1 MKRIHVNSG
10 SLRVW
15 LAAIVS
21 VGVAAAAGCNIIGP
35 AFVMFSP
42 PPTIKAEYTLDPK
55 RPTIVFIDDRSNRL
69 PRRSLRQVI
78 ADEAQRVL
86 LDKKCVETLIDSKA
100 GVAAASADRSGE
112 PLPIVEIGRA
122 AKADIVIYVTI
133 DSFTLSPDGATYS
146 PTSAFR
152 AKVLDA
158 RDEQRLW
165 PDDAAGHAVA
175 LQPVQRPDFTP
186 RNNSEMLKAEVEL
199 AKRTGM
205 AVGQL
210 FTKHL
215 VERSAVEGK

>member
-1 MKRIHVNSG
+1 MKSIHM
-10 SLRVW
+10 SLGPVRAAL
-15 LAAIVS
+15 LA
-21 VGVAAAAGCNIIGP
+21 VASLFTAGAAGCNILGP

-42 PPTIKAEYTLDPK
+42 PPSIKAEYTLDPK
-55 RPTIVFIDDRSNRL
+55 RPTILFIDDRSNRL
-69 PRRSLRQVI
+69 PRRALRQVI
-78 ADEAQRVL
+78 ADEAQAVL
-86 LDKKCVETLIDSKA
+86 LDKKCVETLVDSKA

-122 AKADIVIYVTI
+122 ANAEIVIYITI
-133 DSFTLSPDGATYS
+133 DAFTLSPDGSTYS

-158 RDEQRLW
+158 RDERRLW